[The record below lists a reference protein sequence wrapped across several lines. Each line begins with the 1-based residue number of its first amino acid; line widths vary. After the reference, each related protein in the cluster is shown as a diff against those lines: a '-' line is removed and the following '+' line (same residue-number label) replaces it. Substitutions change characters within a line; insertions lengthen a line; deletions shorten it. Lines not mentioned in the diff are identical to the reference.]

1 MNKSKIEKRQPE
13 QVTNSEQKADS
24 SQVSPSIANAN
35 VGRSSQGVYKFEVG
49 DKVIYDGLVAT
60 IEDRSTYAVSNK
72 PCYGLVA
79 DEDNEM
85 TCTAGED
92 ECEPYDGKEFD
103 QSDRINQ
110 AKFESAVISHRVDRI
125 TDKYYRDGCH

>member
-1 MNKSKIEKRQPE
+1 MHKFKI
-13 QVTNSEQKADS
+13 
-24 SQVSPSIANAN
+24 
-35 VGRSSQGVYKFEVG
+35 G

-60 IEDRSTYAVSNK
+60 VESKSTYAISNK

-92 ECEPYDGKEFD
+92 ECEPYDGGEID
-103 QSDRINQ
+103 QSERLSQ
-110 AKFESAVISHRVDRI
+110 ARFESAVIANRVDGL